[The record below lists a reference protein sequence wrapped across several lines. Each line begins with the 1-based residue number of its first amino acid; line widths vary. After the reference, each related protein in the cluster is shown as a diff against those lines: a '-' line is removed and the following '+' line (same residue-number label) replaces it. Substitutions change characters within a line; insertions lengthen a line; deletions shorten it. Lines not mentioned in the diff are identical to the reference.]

1 MSTIMNYISCTF
13 LVSLISILNPI
24 YPTNVS
30 SATLNEVVLVENSK
44 LQVSIESESDL
55 PFFKEATYD
64 DLQEE
69 LVFSTNEET
78 VQIRIYDKLGTM
90 MYLLPVQSQ
99 KIKMGK
105 SLFNIGDYR
114 IVFDVD
120 GDRRMF
126 TSKLVVYK

>member
-13 LVSLISILNPI
+13 LVSLISILNLI

>member
-13 LVSLISILNPI
+13 MVSLISILNPI
-24 YPTNVS
+24 YTTTITS
-30 SATLNEVVLVENSK
+30 DTKKEVVLVENSK

-55 PFFKEATYD
+55 LFFKKAIYD

-69 LVFSTNEET
+69 LVFSTDEET
-78 VQIRIYDKLGTM
+78 VQIRVYDDLGSM
-90 MYLLPVQSQ
+90 IYLLPVQSK

-105 SLFNIGDYR
+105 SLFNSGQYR

-120 GDRRMF
+120 GDRRRF
-126 TSKLVVYK
+126 TSKLIVY

>member
-1 MSTIMNYISCTF
+1 
-13 LVSLISILNPI
+13 
-24 YPTNVS
+24 
-30 SATLNEVVLVENSK
+30 
-44 LQVSIESESDL
+44 
-55 PFFKEATYD
+55 
-64 DLQEE
+64 

>member
-1 MSTIMNYISCTF
+1 MNYISCTF

-24 YPTNVS
+24 APTMTS
-30 SATLNEVVLVENSK
+30 SETLKEVVLVENSK

-55 PFFKEATYD
+55 PFFLEATYN

-69 LVFSTNEET
+69 LVFSTSEET
-78 VQIRIYDKLGTM
+78 VQIRVYDELGTM
-90 MYLLPVQSQ
+90 MYLLPVQSK

-105 SLFNIGDYR
+105 SLFNTGNYR

-126 TSKLVVYK
+126 TSKLVVYQ

>member
-13 LVSLISILNPI
+13 IVSLISILNPI
-24 YPTNVS
+24 YTTTITS
-30 SATLNEVVLVENSK
+30 DTKKEVVLVENSK

-55 PFFKEATYD
+55 LFFKRAIYD

-69 LVFSTNEET
+69 LVFSTDEET
-78 VQIRIYDKLGTM
+78 VQIRVYDDLGSM
-90 MYLLPVQSQ
+90 IYLLPVQSK

-105 SLFNIGDYR
+105 SLFNSGQYR

-120 GDRRMF
+120 GDRRRF
-126 TSKLVVYK
+126 TSKLIVY

>member
-1 MSTIMNYISCTF
+1 MNFISCTF

-64 DLQEE
+64 NLQEE

>member
-1 MSTIMNYISCTF
+1 MSTIMNFISCTF

-64 DLQEE
+64 NLQEE

>member
-30 SATLNEVVLVENSK
+30 SEILKEVVLVENSK

-55 PFFKEATYD
+55 PFFKEALYD

-69 LVFSTNEET
+69 LVFSTSEET
-78 VQIRIYDKLGTM
+78 IQIRVYDDLGTM

-105 SLFNIGDYR
+105 SLFNSGNYR

-126 TSKLVVYK
+126 TSKLIVYQ

>member
-13 LVSLISILNPI
+13 LVGLISILNPI
-24 YPTNVS
+24 APTIITSDTNK
-30 SATLNEVVLVENSK
+30 EVVLLENSK
-44 LQVSIESESDL
+44 LQVTIESESDL
-55 PFFKEATYD
+55 PFFTEAVYN

-69 LVFSTNEET
+69 LVFSTSEET
-78 VQIRIYDKLGTM
+78 VQIRVYDDLGTM

-105 SLFNIGDYR
+105 SLFSTGNYR

-126 TSKLVVYK
+126 TSKLIVY